1 MAKALEFL
9 AKLKFVH
16 RDIAARN
23 CLGRSVSCVCIMWL
37 FACINENEMCFCY
50 SYLVGP
56 NLVVKIADFGLAR
69 GVHDKNYYRVAGRQL
84 LPVRSMSPESLL
96 FGVFSTAGDVW
107 Y

>member
-1 MAKALEFL
+1 MK
-9 AKLKFVH
+9 
-16 RDIAARN
+16 
-23 CLGRSVSCVCIMWL
+23 
-37 FACINENEMCFCY
+37 NEMCFCY